1 MLMAIQKKA
10 GVFLILT
17 LAFFVAQA
25 FSFLTKPNTGIIYR
39 CSNGNVSFLS
49 DAPLEDITATSKE
62 LKGALDTEGRTFL
75 FSVEVNTFQGFNSG
89 LQEEHFNENYL
100 ETSRYPKVTF
110 QGKIVEDIDLTRE
123 GTYEVRAKGML
134 EIHGI
139 RQERIIKGT
148 ITVHNEQLTIDAS
161 FAVLLEDHDIKIP
174 RVVYQKIS
182 PEIVITLHAEMERLI
197 QN

>member
-49 DAPLEDITATSKE
+49 DAPLEDITATSNE

>member
-75 FSVEVNTFQGFNSG
+75 FSVEVSTFQGFNSG

-148 ITVHNEQLTIDAS
+148 ITVHNERLTVDAS